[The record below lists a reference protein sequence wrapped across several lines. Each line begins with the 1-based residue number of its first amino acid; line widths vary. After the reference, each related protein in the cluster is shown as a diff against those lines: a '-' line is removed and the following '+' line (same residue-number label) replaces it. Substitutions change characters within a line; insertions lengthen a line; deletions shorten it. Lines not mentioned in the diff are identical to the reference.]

1 MKSYNVWEARPVAE
15 SLEEHSDAKS
25 DKEENQRHEEDVWS
39 VVKMTVPTAVEQSLT
54 VVLGGV
60 QVGVT
65 VDDRGEGSGGHVG
78 QSVSHIPCDVA
89 VTCRVVVLQIIANVI

>member
-1 MKSYNVWEARPVAE
+1 
-15 SLEEHSDAKS
+15 
-25 DKEENQRHEEDVWS
+25 
-39 VVKMTVPTAVEQSLT
+39 MTVPTAVEQSLT

-65 VDDRGEGSGGHVG
+65 VDDRGEGSGGGGGGGGGSGGHVG

-89 VTCRVVVLQIIANVI
+89 VTCRVVVLQIIANII